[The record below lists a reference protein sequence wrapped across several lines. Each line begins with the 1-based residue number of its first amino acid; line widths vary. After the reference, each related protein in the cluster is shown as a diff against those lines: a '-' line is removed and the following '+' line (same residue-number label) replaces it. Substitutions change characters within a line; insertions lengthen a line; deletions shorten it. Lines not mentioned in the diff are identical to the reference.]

1 MYGLVKDPHPDKGR
15 EYRDRE
21 LDDELNL
28 IE

>member
-15 EYRDRE
+15 EYKDKE

-28 IE
+28 VD